1 MKIDLNSLID
11 TNIKSRL
18 FKLYDSIFIDDSI
31 DPDISSTAIS
41 LITFAIKVENHIE
54 VLKNHKDNITNLL
67 IKYNIAINSFN
78 DYCAILLNK
87 DEITIKAIQV
97 LNNDIIDYIYDVIYE
112 YINFNNNI
120 IRLGRNT
127 MLKTVFN
134 ISFNE
139 LLKLF
144 PRDKY
149 KNSLNEN
156 ISKEN
161 VPEKNKSKSST
172 ITVVRL
178 IHKDI
183 TAEDLK
189 DIFNYNENEAK
200 NK

>member
-120 IRLGRNT
+120 IRLGRNI

-161 VPEKNKSKSST
+161 VPEENKSKSST

>member
-161 VPEKNKSKSST
+161 VPEENKSKSST

>member
-67 IKYNIAINSFN
+67 IKYNISINSFN

-120 IRLGRNT
+120 IRLGRNI

-161 VPEKNKSKSST
+161 DSKENKSESST
-172 ITVVRL
+172 ITVVKL

-200 NK
+200 SK

>member
-78 DYCAILLNK
+78 DYCTILLNK
-87 DEITIKAIQV
+87 DEITIKAVQV

-161 VPEKNKSKSST
+161 VPEENKSKSST

>member
-120 IRLGRNT
+120 IRLGRNI

-161 VPEKNKSKSST
+161 VPEENKSKSST

-200 NK
+200 SK